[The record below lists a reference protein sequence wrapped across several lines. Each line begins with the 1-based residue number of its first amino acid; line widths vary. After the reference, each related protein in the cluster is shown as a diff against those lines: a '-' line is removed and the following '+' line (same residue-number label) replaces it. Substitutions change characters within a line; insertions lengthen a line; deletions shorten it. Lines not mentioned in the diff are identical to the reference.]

1 MLWGT
6 EYLGRQQQPGRTNL
20 PATPQRAAGNSS
32 EQWGGPGFTLLPDQS
47 VAHHTIRYSSHS
59 SESKKEKLCSDYKR
73 EQEEI
78 KKLIEFHC
86 RSNPELKYVVLFIKK
101 KNNNNKKKNIV
112 VLICIT
118 VQALCRTI
126 TFRTITGVT
135 DTRSYKM
142 QKSTHHHRGFT
153 WTTFTFIIWHN
164 VVHFKGSVNQF
175 CDLWC
180 LPLTQ
185 NHGCEWN
192 SFCRIW
198 KNVNS

>member
-1 MLWGT
+1 MMTSMLWGT

-101 KNNNNKKKNIV
+101 KKKTATKKKHCGVNLHHSSGTVSHHNI
-112 VLICIT
+112 
-118 VQALCRTI
+118 
-126 TFRTITGVT
+126 
-135 DTRSYKM
+135 
-142 QKSTHHHRGFT
+142 
-153 WTTFTFIIWHN
+153 
-164 VVHFKGSVNQF
+164 
-175 CDLWC
+175 
-180 LPLTQ
+180 Q
-185 NHGCEWN
+185 NHHWCHWHQVVQNAKVHTSPPGLHLDHIHIYN
-192 SFCRIW
+192 LT
-198 KNVNS
+198 